1 MRYSRKVG
9 PPIVSA
15 AVATLVL
22 TNFATVS
29 ILKDDATSRFELF
42 SSIWPIALTSAVAVI
57 LVMSFLYK
65 SLVDLVDELEAREAS
80 AQHQALHDQLTGL
93 ANRALLEDRL
103 SQALTRYRRSGEQV
117 ALLMLDLD
125 RFKQV
130 NDTLGH
136 NAGDKLVAEVGDR
149 LRSLLRETDTVAR
162 IGGDEFAIVQ
172 VSPKGEADVRRLCE
186 RIISVIR
193 KPFIIGDRE
202 ARVGVSIGA
211 VFASKE
217 VAEAS
222 ELLRKADI
230 TMYRAKA
237 AGRDCF
243 RIFTEA
249 MDADVQRRDQIE
261 SSLRSQLRDGEGPRS
276 PLPADHRQPRQ
287 GHRPRRPG
295 PLGAPDA
302 RHDRAERADPDR
314 RGMRRDRRA
323 RPICVPRR
331 LQDGAALAGP
341 QHRGEPLADAV
352 PRAALPGER
361 CARSPRRRASQPSQL
376 ELEITESLFIEHGS
390 LCGQTIQE
398 LRRDGFRIVLDDFGT
413 GYSSL
418 SCLRRFPVDK
428 IKLDRSF
435 IDIAARDQSV
445 AIIRA
450 AVTLG
455 HAMDL
460 EVVAEGISCREEEQI
475 ALEAGCDGLQGH
487 LYAPAMPAAAIAGLP
502 RLAGKLVVD
511 LRRGLIPAPPRPA
524 DEMTGARAPA

>member
-1 MRYSRKVG
+1 LRYSRKVG

-22 TNFATVS
+22 TNFALVS
-29 ILKDDATSRFELF
+29 IVKDNAAPERIELF
-42 SSIWPIALTSAVAVI
+42 GSVWPIALTSAVAVI
-57 LVMSFLYK
+57 LVMSFLYR
-65 SLVDLVDELEAREAS
+65 SLVDLVDELEAREAT

-136 NAGDKLVAEVGDR
+136 NAGDKLVAEVGER
-149 LRSLLRETDTVAR
+149 LRSLVRETDTVAR

-193 KPFIIGDRE
+193 QPFIIGDRE

-222 ELLRKADI
+222 ELMRKADI

-261 SSLRSQLRDGEGPRS
+261 SSLRTQLRDGDGLDLHFQPIIGSRGKVTALEGLVRWEHPTLGTIAPGELIPIAEECGVIDELGQQAFRNACKTARLWPSLSIAVNLS
-276 PLPADHRQPRQ
+276 PLQFRTPRFPAV
-287 GHRPRRPG
+287 
-295 PLGAPDA
+295 L
-302 RHDRAERADPDR
+302 RAIVEEE
-314 RGMRRDRRA
+314 G
-323 RPICVPRR
+323 I
-331 LQDGAALAGP
+331 
-341 QHRGEPLADAV
+341 
-352 PRAALPGER
+352 
-361 CARSPRRRASQPSQL
+361 QPSQI
-376 ELEITESLFIEHGS
+376 ELEITEGLFIEHGT
-390 LCGQTIQE
+390 LCGQTIQD

-418 SCLRRFPVDK
+418 SFLRRFPVDK

-435 IDIAARDQSV
+435 IDVAARDQSI

-460 EVVAEGISCREEEQI
+460 EVIAEGVSTREEEQI

-487 LYAPAMPAAAIAGLP
+487 LYAPAMPVGA
-502 RLAGKLVVD
+502 LAGFL
-511 LRRGLIPAPPRPA
+511 ASM
-524 DEMTGARAPA
+524 DEGAKVPDAA

>member
-1 MRYSRKVG
+1 MGYSRKIG

-29 ILKDDATSRFELF
+29 IVRDDNASRLELF
-42 SSIWPIALTSAVAVI
+42 GSIWPIALTSAVAVV
-57 LVMSFLYK
+57 LVMSFLYR
-65 SLVDLVDELEAREAS
+65 SLHELVKELEEREAA
-80 AQHQALHDQLTGL
+80 AQHLALHDQLTSL

-103 SQALTRYRRSGEQV
+103 SQALTRYRRTGEQV

-136 NAGDKLVAEVGDR
+136 NAGDKLVQEVGER
-149 LRSLLRETDTVAR
+149 LKSLVRETDTVAR

-172 VSPKGEADVRRLCE
+172 ISPKGEADVRRLCE
-186 RIISVIR
+186 RIIGIIR
-193 KPFIIGDRE
+193 KPFLIGERE

-217 VAEAS
+217 VCEAS

-261 SSLRSQLRDGEGPRS
+261 SSLRAELKDGSGLNLHFQPIIGSRGKVTGLEGLMRWDHPLLGKVPPSEMIPIAEECGVIDEVGLIAFREACRMARHWPDLAIAVNLSPLQFRS
-276 PLPADHRQPRQ
+276 PIFPTTL
-287 GHRPRRPG
+287 RRI
-295 PLGAPDA
+295 A
-302 RHDRAERADPDR
+302 REE
-314 RGMRRDRRA
+314 G
-323 RPICVPRR
+323 V
-331 LQDGAALAGP
+331 
-341 QHRGEPLADAV
+341 E
-352 PRAALPGER
+352 
-361 CARSPRRRASQPSQL
+361 PSQL

-390 LCGQTIQE
+390 MCTQAMQE
-398 LRRDGFRIVLDDFGT
+398 LRRDGFRIALDDFGT

-418 SCLRRFPVDK
+418 SCLRHFPVDK

-435 IDIAARDQSV
+435 IDIAARDQSL

-455 HAMDL
+455 HAMEL
-460 EVVAEGISCREEEQI
+460 EVVAEGISCVEEEQI
-475 ALEAGCDGLQGH
+475 ALEAGCDSLQGH
-487 LYAPAMPAAAIAGLP
+487 LYAAAMPADEIESWLARYGETDVSDAA
-502 RLAGKLVVD
+502 
-511 LRRGLIPAPPRPA
+511 
-524 DEMTGARAPA
+524 

>member
-1 MRYSRKVG
+1 MEVSYSRKVG
-9 PPIVSA
+9 PPIVAA
-15 AVATLVL
+15 AVTTLVL

-29 ILKDDATSRFELF
+29 IVRESEGSRLELF
-42 SSIWPIALTSAVAVI
+42 AEIWPIVLTSAVAVI
-57 LVMSFLYK
+57 LVMSFLYRTI
-65 SLVDLVDELEAREAS
+65 VDLVQELEQRQEAVE
-80 AQHQALHDQLTGL
+80 HQALHDRLTGL

-136 NAGDKLVAEVGDR
+136 NAGDRLVAEVAER
-149 LRSLLRETDTVAR
+149 LRGLARETDTVAR

-186 RIISVIR
+186 RIIAVIR
-193 KPFIIGDRE
+193 EPFMIGERE

-211 VFASKE
+211 VFATHD
-217 VAEAS
+217 VAEATD
-222 ELLRKADI
+222 LLRKADI

-249 MDADVQRRDQIE
+249 MDADVQRRDRIE
-261 SSLRSQLRDGEGPRS
+261 SAL
-276 PLPADHRQPRQ
+276 
-287 GHRPRRPG
+287 
-295 PLGAPDA
+295 
-302 RHDRAERADPDR
+302 RAEIGGSGDALKLHYQPVIGGDGRVVGLEGLLRWTHPTLGQLVPAEIVPIAEECSLIDEVGLIAFRDACRMAR
-314 RGMRRDRRA
+314 RWPELAIGVNLS
-323 RPICVPRR
+323 PIQFRNPVFPSV
-331 LQDGAALAGP
+331 L
-341 QHRGEPLADAV
+341 RGIAETEGV
-352 PRAALPGER
+352 
-361 CARSPRRRASQPSQL
+361 CPSQL

-390 LCGQTIQE
+390 LCSDAVAA
-398 LRRDGFRIVLDDFGT
+398 LRNDGFRVVLDDFGT

-435 IDIAARDQSV
+435 IDTAARTQSV
-445 AIIRA
+445 ALVRA

-455 HAMDL
+455 HAMQIA
-460 EVVAEGISCREEEQI
+460 VVAEGVSSPEEEQI
-475 ALEAGCDGLQGH
+475 ALEAGCDALQGH
-487 LYAPAMPAAAIAGLP
+487 LYAPAMPPEQIAAFLDA
-502 RLAGKLVVD
+502 
-511 LRRGLIPAPPRPA
+511 RGDVAVSDA
-524 DEMTGARAPA
+524 A

>member
-29 ILKDDATSRFELF
+29 IVKDASSTRLELF
-42 SSIWPIALTSAVAVI
+42 GSIWPIALTSAVAVI

-65 SLVDLVDELEAREAS
+65 SIVDLVDELEQREAN

-136 NAGDKLVAEVGDR
+136 NAGDQLVQEVGDR

-186 RIISVIR
+186 RIIAVIR
-193 KPFIIGDRE
+193 KPFVLGDRE

-211 VFASKE
+211 VFATKE

-261 SSLRSQLRDGEGPRS
+261 SSLRAQLRDGEGLELHFQPIIGSRGQVTALEGLVRWEHPTLGTVSPNEVIPIAEECGVIDELGQIAFRDACKMAKHWPDLNVAVNMS
-276 PLPADHRQPRQ
+276 PLQFRAHRFAATLRAIAEEEGVQPN
-287 GHRPRRPG
+287 
-295 PLGAPDA
+295 
-302 RHDRAERADPDR
+302 
-314 RGMRRDRRA
+314 
-323 RPICVPRR
+323 
-331 LQDGAALAGP
+331 
-341 QHRGEPLADAV
+341 
-352 PRAALPGER
+352 
-361 CARSPRRRASQPSQL
+361 QL
-376 ELEITESLFIEHGS
+376 ELEITEGLFIEHGT

-460 EVVAEGISCREEEQI
+460 EVTAEGISCDEEEQI
-475 ALEAGCDGLQGH
+475 ALEAGCDALQGH
-487 LYAPAMPAAAIAGLP
+487 HYAPAMPADRIAGY
-502 RLAGKLVVD
+502 LASLD
-511 LRRGLIPAPPRPA
+511 RPSSISDA
-524 DEMTGARAPA
+524 A

>member
-1 MRYSRKVG
+1 LGYSRKVG

-29 ILKDDATSRFELF
+29 IVRDENSTGLEMFGA
-42 SSIWPIALTSAVAVI
+42 IWPISLTSAVAVI
-57 LVMSFLYK
+57 LVMSFLYR
-65 SLVDLVDELEAREAS
+65 SIVDLVSELEEREQA
-80 AQHQALHDQLTGL
+80 AQHLALHDQLTSL

-103 SQALTRYRRSGEQV
+103 DQALTRYRRTGEQV

-136 NAGDKLVAEVGDR
+136 NAGDMLVQEVGER
-149 LRSLLRETDTVAR
+149 LKSLVRESDTVAR

-172 VSPKGEADVRRLCE
+172 ISPKGEADVRRLCE
-186 RIISVIR
+186 RIINIIR
-193 KPFIIGDRE
+193 KPFVIGERE

-211 VFASKE
+211 VFATKE

-261 SSLRSQLRDGEGPRS
+261 SSLRAELQGGDGLELHFQPVIGARGRVVGLEGLLRWDHPSFGQIAPAEMIPIAEECGVIEELGLVTFRNACRVARRWPTLSVAVNLSPIQFRS
-276 PLPADHRQPRQ
+276 PSFPATLRRIAAEENVQP
-287 GHRPRRPG
+287 
-295 PLGAPDA
+295 D
-302 RHDRAERADPDR
+302 
-314 RGMRRDRRA
+314 
-323 RPICVPRR
+323 
-331 LQDGAALAGP
+331 
-341 QHRGEPLADAV
+341 
-352 PRAALPGER
+352 
-361 CARSPRRRASQPSQL
+361 QL

-390 LCGQTIQE
+390 LCSQAMQE
-398 LRRDGFRIVLDDFGT
+398 LRRDGFRLTLDDFGT

-418 SCLRRFPVDK
+418 SCLRTFPVDK

-435 IDIAARDQSV
+435 IDTAARDQSV

-455 HAMDL
+455 HAMELD
-460 EVVAEGISCREEEQI
+460 VVAEGISCVEEEQI
-475 ALEAGCDGLQGH
+475 ALEAGCDALQGH
-487 LYAPAMPAAAIAGLP
+487 LYAPAMSANRLETYLTEHFAAISDA
-502 RLAGKLVVD
+502 A
-511 LRRGLIPAPPRPA
+511 
-524 DEMTGARAPA
+524 

>member
-1 MRYSRKVG
+1 MGYSRKVG

-29 ILKDDATSRFELF
+29 IVREDGASRLELF
-42 SSIWPIALTSAVAVI
+42 SAIWPISLTSAVAVV
-57 LVMSFLYK
+57 LVMSFLYR
-65 SLVDLVDELEAREAS
+65 SLVDMVMELEERESA
-80 AQHQALHDQLTGL
+80 AQHLALHDQLTSL

-103 SQALTRYRRSGEQV
+103 AQALTRYRRSGEQV

-136 NAGDKLVAEVGDR
+136 NAGDKLVQEVGER
-149 LRSLLRETDTVAR
+149 LRSLVRETDTVAR

-186 RIISVIR
+186 RIIDTIR
-193 KPFIIGDRE
+193 EPFLIGDRE

-211 VFASKE
+211 VFATRD

-261 SSLRSQLRDGEGPRS
+261 SSLRAELRDGSRLQLHFQPVIGSRGKVVGLEGLLRWNHPVLGQVPPSEVIPIAEECGIIDEIGLIAFREACRMARRWPLLTVGVNMSPLQFRS
-276 PLPADHRQPRQ
+276 PSFPATLRRIVAEEGVQPR
-287 GHRPRRPG
+287 
-295 PLGAPDA
+295 
-302 RHDRAERADPDR
+302 
-314 RGMRRDRRA
+314 
-323 RPICVPRR
+323 
-331 LQDGAALAGP
+331 
-341 QHRGEPLADAV
+341 
-352 PRAALPGER
+352 
-361 CARSPRRRASQPSQL
+361 QL

-390 LCGQTIQE
+390 LCTQAMQE
-398 LRRDGFRIVLDDFGT
+398 LRRDGFRIALDDFGT

-455 HAMDL
+455 HAMEL
-460 EVVAEGISCREEEQI
+460 EVVAEGISCADEEQI
-475 ALEAGCDGLQGH
+475 ALEAGCDALQGH
-487 LYAPAMPAAAIAGLP
+487 LYAPALSPEQVDAYLADQDNAAVSNAA
-502 RLAGKLVVD
+502 
-511 LRRGLIPAPPRPA
+511 
-524 DEMTGARAPA
+524 

>member
-1 MRYSRKVG
+1 VGYSRKVG

-29 ILKDDATSRFELF
+29 IVRDQN
-42 SSIWPIALTSAVAVI
+42 SSGLEMFGAIWPISLTSAVAVI
-57 LVMSFLYK
+57 LVMSFLYR
-65 SLVDLVDELEAREAS
+65 SLVDLVSELEQREQA
-80 AQHQALHDQLTGL
+80 AQHLALHDQLTSL

-103 SQALTRYRRSGEQV
+103 AQALTRYRRTGEQV

-136 NAGDKLVAEVGDR
+136 NAGDMLVQEVGER
-149 LRSLLRETDTVAR
+149 LKSLVRESDTVAR

-172 VSPKGEADVRRLCE
+172 ISPKGEADVRRLCE
-186 RIISVIR
+186 RIINIIR
-193 KPFIIGDRE
+193 KPFVIGERE

-211 VFASKE
+211 VFANKDI
-217 VAEAS
+217 VEAS

-261 SSLRSQLRDGEGPRS
+261 SSLRAELRDGVGLQLHYQPVISAAGKVVGLEGLLRWNHPTFGQISPSEMIPIAEECGVIEELGLVAFRKACRVARRWPSLKVAVNLSPIQFRS
-276 PLPADHRQPRQ
+276 PAFPATL
-287 GHRPRRPG
+287 RRIAIEEHV
-295 PLGAPDA
+295 AP
-302 RHDRAERADPDR
+302 E
-314 RGMRRDRRA
+314 
-323 RPICVPRR
+323 
-331 LQDGAALAGP
+331 
-341 QHRGEPLADAV
+341 
-352 PRAALPGER
+352 
-361 CARSPRRRASQPSQL
+361 QL

-390 LCGQTIQE
+390 LCSQAMQE
-398 LRRDGFRIVLDDFGT
+398 LRRDGFRLTLDDFGT

-418 SCLRRFPVDK
+418 SCLRTFPVDK

-435 IDIAARDQSV
+435 IDIASRDQSV

-455 HAMDL
+455 HAMQL
-460 EVVAEGISCREEEQI
+460 EVIAEGVSCLDEEQI
-475 ALEAGCDGLQGH
+475 AIDAGCDALQGH
-487 LYAPAMPAAAIAGLP
+487 LYAPAMAPDQLEAYLAAHSTAVSDA
-502 RLAGKLVVD
+502 A
-511 LRRGLIPAPPRPA
+511 
-524 DEMTGARAPA
+524 